1 MNDQSHSH
9 STGETGR
16 SFTAELATEL
26 DNILGYWERFTPDF
40 KNGGFFGQI
49 NQDNQVV
56 SGAARGSVLYS
67 RILWTFSAAYRYT
80 QNPRHLELAA
90 HAYQYIRKFM
100 TDPLYGGLYWSV
112 DADGNMLDG
121 HKQVYAQAFGVY
133 AMSEYYRASAAP
145 DALQQ
150 ALEGYSLIE
159 KYSRDLHQGGYTEA
173 FSRDWSFLAD
183 KRLSAKDEN
192 ASKSMNTHLH
202 LVEAYA
208 NLYEVHP
215 EESLKKDISGLLAI
229 FNDRII
235 NRANHHLGLFFSE
248 DWQMDASLISYGH
261 DIEAGWL
268 LLSCAKSIADPAC
281 IAVAE
286 HNAMIVTDAA
296 MEGLDQ
302 DGGLWYEYN
311 QKTDE
316 RVPEKHWWPQAEAL
330 VGFCNAWQLSG
341 NRQYKNAMLKT
352 WAFIRRYI
360 LDDEQGEW
368 YWGVD
373 KNNLP
378 LPGQDK
384 VGIWKCPY
392 HNTRAMLELLKRLE
406 V

>member
-1 MNDQSHSH
+1 MNDQSQSH
-9 STGETGR
+9 SPGENSR
-16 SFTAELATEL
+16 PFIAELVMEL
-26 DNILGYWERFTPDF
+26 DNILGYWERFTPDY

-49 NQDNQVV
+49 DQDNQIV

-80 QNPRHLELAA
+80 QNPRYLELAA
-90 HAYQYIRKFM
+90 HAYQYIRQFM

-112 DADGNMLDG
+112 DAEGNMLDG

-133 AMSEYYRASAAP
+133 AMSEYYRASAAQ

-159 KYSRDLHQGGYTEA
+159 KYSRDHQQGGYTEA

-215 EESLKKDISGLLAI
+215 DEKLKKDIIELLAI

-235 NRANHHLGLFFSE
+235 NQENHHLGLFFSE
-248 DWQMDASLISYGH
+248 DWQMDTSLISYGH

-268 LLSCAKSIADPAC
+268 LLSCAESIADPAC

-286 HNAMIVTDAA
+286 QNAMIVTDAA
-296 MEGLDQ
+296 MEGLDN

-316 RVPEKHWWPQAEAL
+316 LVPEKHWWPQAEAL
-330 VGFCNAWQLSG
+330 IGFCNAWQLSG

-352 WAFIRRYI
+352 WAFIRRYL
-360 LDDEQGEW
+360 LDNEQGEW

-378 LPGQDK
+378 LAGQDK

-392 HNTRAMLELLKRLE
+392 HNTRAMLELLKRLGA
-406 V
+406 